1 MMMVGRKKK
10 RGDTSGDSEENGL
23 HKSESLLKYQNKCL
37 CTIIDELKQKLFDKE
52 ASYNALQSKFTS
64 LTKFITKCNS
74 QLEQLNHSCIMALTE
89 NKLKLESS
97 YQQQQGDPSHKQFAS
112 CADIISMIL
121 HHKADDNCELM
132 LPDIKS
138 VSDLAATVK
147 TLIKTLLP
155 ILKESQ
161 TNLDKAYSSITA
173 QDIIELNSNLEETI
187 MNQSSELSKVMVEK
201 ENAVTQYEMYKS
213 KIKEMNAQ
221 IEQMSTDNFNLK
233 RKLNSHPF
241 MPYINFEKKY
251 LNKQIIE
258 KHKCICDVCGKEL
271 STTNANNM
279 NMNITCDNSNSANIT
294 SNSNK
299 NTHNNNHSITSSSLR
314 GNNSANTNC
323 VNNHTST
330 NSNINSNNSGDM
342 IVDSANDV
350 LSNANVTC
358 GNSASTAL
366 NQDNASSSLAQNA
379 SSSILNDNV
388 NVDIK
393 MKDDESYELLVKQ
406 NEGLK
411 SRIKELHDTL
421 ESTSS
426 QTEITEEMLLNS
438 KVFQSLISQAET
450 ILSKM
455 ETLRQLNVD
464 LKKKNISLTQS
475 KDTEIIMLNQK
486 FKDKIDAFNK
496 TVLESTR
503 IIENNKQTINTLM
516 NKIESL
522 ENMIKAKDSIDIH
535 SMYDLFTRERLQ
547 LMKQMESIK
556 LLKKEYLNKYDD
568 ECEKNKTNE
577 LTIFKL
583 NNEID
588 ELKKILQNANIN
600 PAIATDERKKMY
612 DYNNDVIKRK
622 KEKIN
627 LLKKEN
633 SSLKME
639 LDKERGHNE
648 KIIEMSVTS
657 EKGIT
662 DLNNIIKSLKLEL
675 QETKEI
681 QAKMTNEK
689 VKDTQTILLLKEGKD
704 NSEKTIVVLQEQV
717 DNYHSYTQKMDN
729 ELNGQKKLNSLLKET
744 IKLNENDLD
753 KLKKQNIENLK
764 LIEKER
770 IHNVEL
776 QKQINDSKDNLSK
789 QLTDYDVLKVK
800 YDELC
805 KVKKYDPSMAGYD
818 NLVKTN
824 EILTMEN
831 DKFRRMV
838 LCKIC
843 KTNTKN
849 VVINRCFHTFCR
861 SCVEG
866 IFDARRRKCPI
877 CRKQISQNDVQEI
890 YWE

>member
-1 MMMVGRKKK
+1 MMVGRKKK

-37 CTIIDELKQKLFDKE
+37 CTIIDELKQKLSDKE
-52 ASYNALQSKFTS
+52 ASYTSLHSKFTS
-64 LTKFITKCNS
+64 LTKFITKCS
-74 QLEQLNHSCIMALTE
+74 TQIEQINHSCIMALTE
-89 NKLKLESS
+89 NKLKFDSTH
-97 YQQQQGDPSHKQFAS
+97 QQSDPSQKQFAS
-112 CADIISMIL
+112 CADILSMII

-138 VSDLAATVK
+138 VSDLSLTIK

-161 TNLDKAYSSITA
+161 INLDKAYSSITA
-173 QDIIELNSNLEETI
+173 QDIIEMNSNLEDAL
-187 MNQSSELSKVMVEK
+187 MNQSTERSKVIMEK
-201 ENAVTQYEMYKS
+201 ENLMTECEMYKN
-213 KIKEMNAQ
+213 KIKEMNIQ
-221 IEQMSTDNFNLK
+221 IEQMNTDIFNLK

-271 STTNANNM
+271 STGGANAGGNMNACCDSSGNNNM
-279 NMNITCDNSNSANIT
+279 NTSSNNAHCSNNINCGGNSNATCINSYTDNNDMNI
-294 SNSNK
+294 
-299 NTHNNNHSITSSSLR
+299 
-314 GNNSANTNC
+314 
-323 VNNHTST
+323 
-330 NSNINSNNSGDM
+330 
-342 IVDSANDV
+342 DSANDIIS
-350 LSNANVTC
+350 SNTNATC
-358 GNSASTAL
+358 VNNNTSTTP
-366 NQDNASSSLAQNA
+366 NQDNANPSSTQNA
-379 SSSILNDNV
+379 SLNTLNNDNTI

-411 SRIKELHDTL
+411 NRIKELHDTL
-421 ESTSS
+421 ENTSS

-455 ETLRQLNVD
+455 ETLRQLNID

-475 KDTEIIMLNQK
+475 KDTEIILLNQK

-568 ECEKNKTNE
+568 ECEKNKSNE

-600 PAIATDERKKMY
+600 PTIATDERKKMY

-633 SSLKME
+633 SSLKIE

-704 NSEKTIVVLQEQV
+704 NSDKTIIVLQEQV

-789 QLTDYDVLKVK
+789 QLTDYDVLKIK

-818 NLVKTN
+818 SLVKTN

>member
-1 MMMVGRKKK
+1 MMVGRKKK

-37 CTIIDELKQKLFDKE
+37 CTIIDELKQKLLDKE
-52 ASYNALQSKFTS
+52 TSYNALYTKFTS
-64 LTKFITKCNS
+64 LTKFITKCNN
-74 QLEQLNHSCIMALTE
+74 QIEQINHSCIMALTE
-89 NKLKLESS
+89 NKLKLEST
-97 YQQQQGDPSHKQFAS
+97 YQQSDPSQKQFAS

-138 VSDLAATVK
+138 VSDLTVTIK

-161 TNLDKAYSSITA
+161 INLDKAYSSITA
-173 QDIIELNSNLEETI
+173 QDIIQMNSSLEDTI
-187 MNQSSELSKVMVEK
+187 MNQSIELKKVITEK
-201 ENAVTQYEMYKS
+201 ENVMTQCEMYKI
-213 KIKEMNAQ
+213 KIKEMNVQ

-271 STTNANNM
+271 STANANANTNMNASCDNNINNMNNNNNAHSCHSNVHNNNATCISNYTSNTNAN
-279 NMNITCDNSNSANIT
+279 A
-294 SNSNK
+294 
-299 NTHNNNHSITSSSLR
+299 HNNNDMNVDSSNDIS
-314 GNNSANTNC
+314 SNTNVTC
-323 VNNHTST
+323 VNNNTST
-330 NSNINSNNSGDM
+330 
-342 IVDSANDV
+342 
-350 LSNANVTC
+350 TP
-358 GNSASTAL
+358 
-366 NQDNASSSLAQNA
+366 NQDNVNPSSTQNA
-379 SSSILNDNV
+379 SSNILNDNI

-455 ETLRQLNVD
+455 ETLRQLNID
-464 LKKKNISLTQS
+464 LKKKNINLTQS
-475 KDTEIIMLNQK
+475 KDTEIILLNQK

-568 ECEKNKTNE
+568 ECEKNKSNE

-600 PAIATDERKKMY
+600 PTIAIDERKKMY

-633 SSLKME
+633 SSLKIE

-689 VKDTQTILLLKEGKD
+689 VKDNQTILLLKEGKD
-704 NSEKTIVVLQEQV
+704 NSEKTIIVLQEQV

-789 QLTDYDVLKVK
+789 QLTDYDVLKIK

-818 NLVKTN
+818 SLVKTN

-849 VVINRCFHTFCR
+849 VVINRCFHTF
-861 SCVEG
+861 
-866 IFDARRRKCPI
+866 
-877 CRKQISQNDVQEI
+877 
-890 YWE
+890 

>member
-1 MMMVGRKKK
+1 MMVGRKKK

-37 CTIIDELKQKLFDKE
+37 CTIIDELKQKLSDKE
-52 ASYNALQSKFTS
+52 ASYTSLHSKFTS
-64 LTKFITKCNS
+64 LTKFITKCS
-74 QLEQLNHSCIMALTE
+74 TQIEQINHSCIMALTE
-89 NKLKLESS
+89 NKLKLDST
-97 YQQQQGDPSHKQFAS
+97 YQLSDPSQKQFAS
-112 CADIISMIL
+112 CADILSMII

-138 VSDLAATVK
+138 VSDLSLTIK

-161 TNLDKAYSSITA
+161 INLDKAYSSITA
-173 QDIIELNSNLEETI
+173 QDIIEMNSNLEDAL
-187 MNQSSELSKVMVEK
+187 MNQSTERSKVIMEK
-201 ENAVTQYEMYKS
+201 ENLMTECEMYKN
-213 KIKEMNAQ
+213 KIKEMNIQ
-221 IEQMSTDNFNLK
+221 IEQMNTDIFNLK

-271 STTNANNM
+271 STSNVNAGVNMNTCCDNGGNNTNISNNNTHCSSNNINCGNTNTTCINSYTDVKANN
-279 NMNITCDNSNSANIT
+279 NNDMNI
-294 SNSNK
+294 
-299 NTHNNNHSITSSSLR
+299 
-314 GNNSANTNC
+314 
-323 VNNHTST
+323 
-330 NSNINSNNSGDM
+330 
-342 IVDSANDV
+342 DSANDIIS
-350 LSNANVTC
+350 SNANTTC
-358 GNSASTAL
+358 VNNNTSTTP
-366 NQDNASSSLAQNA
+366 NQDNANVSSTQNA
-379 SSSILNDNV
+379 SLNTLNNDNTI
-388 NVDIK
+388 NADIK

-411 SRIKELHDTL
+411 NRIKELHDTL
-421 ESTSS
+421 ENTSS

-455 ETLRQLNVD
+455 ETLRQLNID

-475 KDTEIIMLNQK
+475 KDTEIILLNQK

-568 ECEKNKTNE
+568 ECEKNKSNE

-600 PAIATDERKKMY
+600 PTIATDERKKMY

-633 SSLKME
+633 SSLKIE

-704 NSEKTIVVLQEQV
+704 NSDKTIIVLQEQV

-789 QLTDYDVLKVK
+789 QLTDYDVLKIK

-818 NLVKTN
+818 SLVKTN